1 MCMQEAH
8 PQNVRTY
15 LEQLAGLEPV
25 SKGLAQALGKKAQ
38 ESLPAAAKAPIAPK
52 SGMPCI
58 HLAHCTTLRQLRNT
72 ISILACVTDCWCLVH
87 LIKVKHARVYLCV

>member
-1 MCMQEAH
+1 MQEAH

-52 SGMPCI
+52 PGMPCVY
-58 HLAHCTTLRQLRNT
+58 LAHCTVLQQLRNT
-72 ISILACVTDCWCLVH
+72 ISGLDFVTDSWCLVH
-87 LIKVKHARVYLCV
+87 IVKAKHARVHLCV